1 MQQQV
6 AVITLGVD
14 NLARSRRFYEEGFG
28 WQPGFQNEEIAFF
41 QMNGLVL
48 GLWLRHGLEQD
59 AALSLPNGSG
69 ACALAHNVRSRD
81 EVAPLM
87 DRLKA
92 AGGTITRPADAPPQ
106 GGFRGYVAD
115 TDGHLWEIAWNPDW
129 PISPE
134 GYVTMKA

>member
-1 MQQQV
+1 M
-6 AVITLGVD
+6 
-14 NLARSRRFYEEGFG
+14 
-28 WQPGFQNEEIAFF
+28 
-41 QMNGLVL
+41 
-48 GLWLRHGLEQD
+48 
-59 AALSLPNGSG
+59 
-69 ACALAHNVRSRD
+69 AHNVGSRD

-115 TDGHLWEIAWNPDW
+115 QDGHLWEIAWNPDW

-134 GYVTMKA
+134 EYVTMKP